1 MRSIRFQ
8 RLSITEAEDMI
19 ILLSLITEEQRI
31 ATPKLKSSRQA
42 EGLEIVLTFESEA
55 QRAAVELQMR
65 GYAKENGSV
74 RPMAVP

>member
-8 RLSITEAEDMI
+8 RLSISEAEDLI
-19 ILLSLITEEQRI
+19 ILLSLITEAQRI
-31 ATPKLKSSRQA
+31 ATPRLTSSRQV

-65 GYAKENGSV
+65 GYSKENGSV